1 MQEKY
6 KNYILGTKNTQQTA
20 PSKKVPFVKIST
32 SKLSPLNTQL
42 FSSRYR
48 DDKQMIASR

>member
-32 SKLSPLNTQL
+32 SKHSPLNTQL
-42 FSSRYR
+42 FFEKIPSRYR
-48 DDKQMIASR
+48 DDKQ

>member
-20 PSKKVPFVKIST
+20 SSKKVPFVKI
-32 SKLSPLNTQL
+32 L
-42 FSSRYR
+42 FS
-48 DDKQMIASR
+48 KH